1 MSAIGSYALNIQ
13 DKKNPE
19 KSMFPLTLHVIHVLS
34 LFHTIQEKTDVTMHS
49 LSRNDGLETK
59 QKSLCYVLV

>member
-34 LFHTIQEKTDVTMHS
+34 LFHTIQDRCNHAQSIK
-49 LSRNDGLETK
+49 K
-59 QKSLCYVLV
+59 